1 MLKIKRALA
10 LFLILAVILTISV
23 VSGIPCAAAGTGIG
37 LSEHVINAYNS
48 GWAYVYGSACEG
60 AVDCSG
66 LIYMYAGGDRCA
78 MIDYC
83 QDSGYVSDGVP
94 NIHGLGL
101 YQPGHVGVYVGGGMA
116 VDARSSDYGICYESV
131 YSKNWTMWF
140 KHQTISYPDT
150 GWEYFNGSYYY
161 YENGEY
167 LTDTYI
173 TVDGIDYYLDASG
186 ACTSTPGD
194 TNGVADSSGESEGSD
209 TSTESNYIKLGST
222 GDSVSAIQERLK
234 ELGYYNDD
242 VTGYYGSLTEA
253 AYMAFQTECGL
264 YADGIAGEEEIELLM
279 SEYAPYAPVTEEVT
293 EAETVA
299 EEETIEEETTVS
311 EEVASEEETTVPE
324 ETQPAED
331 ITTFT
336 NGDYHDNVYDIQTE
350 LADLGYF
357 NDDATGYYGDLTQ
370 SAVADFQSQN
380 GLEPTGEVDE
390 LTYAAIFASTALENP
405 DKDNSAEGAETL
417 TPPAKNN
424 KNDSSDAASA
434 PAASSAA
441 SEEVTLKSAELAA
454 KALEGIEFESK
465 DADASSSR
473 SGSFVVWLVVM
484 IVFMAGAFWFVYTNE
499 KKKKKA
505 RYERIK
511 ARANR
516 NW

>member
-23 VSGIPCAAAGTGIG
+23 ATGIPGAAAGTGIG
-37 LSEHVINAYNS
+37 LSEHVLNAYNS
-48 GWAYVYGSACEG
+48 GWSYVYGCASEG

-140 KHQTISYPDT
+140 KHETISYPDT
-150 GWEYFNGSYYY
+150 GWEYFAGDYYY

-167 LTDTYI
+167 LTDSYI
-173 TVDGIDYYLDASG
+173 TVDGIEYYLDASG

-194 TNGVADSSGESEGSD
+194 TGAVADTPSD
-209 TSTESNYIKLGST
+209 YEAEDEVDTNTSTDSEYIRLGST
-222 GDSVSAIQERLK
+222 DDRVIDIQYRLA
-234 ELGYYNDD
+234 ELGFYDGEIS
-242 VTGYYGSLTEA
+242 GYYDEYTEE
-253 AYMAFQTECGL
+253 AYMNFQTAAGL
-264 YADGIAGEEEIELLM
+264 YADGIAGPTEIELLM
-279 SEYAPYAPVTEEVT
+279 SEDAPSAYVEE
-293 EAETVA
+293 ETVA
-299 EEETIEEETTVS
+299 ETEAQTEAVDEETHPAEEEQV
-311 EEVASEEETTVPE
+311 
-324 ETQPAED
+324 
-331 ITTFT
+331 TFE
-336 NGDYHDNVYDIQTE
+336 NGDYADGVYEIQAE
-350 LADLGYF
+350 LIELGYF
-357 NDDATGYYGDLTQ
+357 NDDATGYYGDMTE
-370 SAVADFQSQN
+370 SAVLEFQTQN
-380 GLEPTGEVDE
+380 GLEPTGQVDE
-390 LTYAAIFASTALENP
+390 LTYAAIFSSSALENP
-405 DKDNSAEGAETL
+405 NSEKLSDAETL
-417 TPPAKNN
+417 TPPAKEDKNN
-424 KNDSSDAASA
+424 KDATVPAETVKVTA
-434 PAASSAA
+434 PSSAC
-441 SEEVTLKSAELAA
+441 EEVTLKSAELAA
-454 KALEGIEFESK
+454 KALEGIEFEGI
-465 DADASSSR
+465 DADKSNSR
-473 SGSFVVWLVVM
+473 SGSFMVWILVM
-484 IVFMAGAFWFVYTNE
+484 IAFMSGAFWFVYSNE

>member
-23 VSGIPCAAAGTGIG
+23 ATGIPGAAAGTGIG
-37 LSEHVINAYNS
+37 LSEHVLNAYNS
-48 GWAYVYGSACEG
+48 GWSYVYGCASEG

-140 KHQTISYPDT
+140 KHETISYPDT
-150 GWEYFNGSYYY
+150 GWEYFAGDYYY

-167 LTDTYI
+167 LTDSYI
-173 TVDGIDYYLDASG
+173 TVDGIEYYLDASG

-194 TNGVADSSGESEGSD
+194 TGAVADTPSD
-209 TSTESNYIKLGST
+209 YEAEDEVDTNTSTDSEYIRLGST
-222 GDSVSAIQERLK
+222 DDRVIDIQYRLA
-234 ELGYYNDD
+234 ELGFYDGEIS
-242 VTGYYGSLTEA
+242 GYYDEYTEE
-253 AYMAFQTECGL
+253 AYMNFQTAAGL
-264 YADGIAGEEEIELLM
+264 YADGIAGPTEIELLM
-279 SEYAPYAPVTEEVT
+279 SEDAPSAYVEE
-293 EAETVA
+293 ETVA
-299 EEETIEEETTVS
+299 ETEAQTEAVD
-311 EEVASEEETTVPE
+311 E
-324 ETQPAED
+324 ETQPAEEEQV
-331 ITTFT
+331 TFE
-336 NGDYHDNVYDIQTE
+336 NGDYADGVYEIQAE
-350 LADLGYF
+350 LIELGYF
-357 NDDATGYYGDLTQ
+357 IDDATGYYGDMTE
-370 SAVADFQSQN
+370 SAVLEFQTQN
-380 GLEPTGEVDE
+380 GLEPTGQVDE
-390 LTYAAIFASTALENP
+390 LTYAAIFSSSALENP
-405 DKDNSAEGAETL
+405 NSEKLTDAETL
-417 TPPAKNN
+417 TPPAKEDKNN
-424 KNDSSDAASA
+424 KDATVPAETVKVTA
-434 PAASSAA
+434 PSSAC
-441 SEEVTLKSAELAA
+441 EEVTLKSAELAA
-454 KALEGIEFESK
+454 KALEGIEFEGI
-465 DADASSSR
+465 DADKSNSR
-473 SGSFVVWLVVM
+473 SGSFMVWILVM
-484 IVFMAGAFWFVYTNE
+484 IAFMSGAFWFVYSNE

>member
-1 MLKIKRALA
+1 MLKIKRAVA
-10 LFLILAVILTISV
+10 LFLILAVILTIFA

-37 LSEHVINAYNS
+37 LSEHVLNAYNS

-131 YSKNWTMWF
+131 YSKSWTMWF
-140 KHQTISYPDT
+140 KHETISYPDT
-150 GWEYFNGSYYY
+150 GWEYFAGDYYY
-161 YENGEY
+161 YEDGEY

-186 ACTSTPGD
+186 ACTTTPGD
-194 TNGVADSSGESEGSD
+194 TSGVADSSDDYDSSSEVEA
-209 TSTESNYIKLGST
+209 TTPEVTYIKLGST
-222 GDSVSAIQERLK
+222 DERVPSIQARLA
-234 ELGYYNDD
+234 ELGYYDD
-242 VTGYYGSLTEA
+242 EITGYFGEVTQA
-253 AYMAFQTECGL
+253 AYTAFQTESGF
-264 YADGIAGEEEIELLM
+264 YADGIAGDEEIEFLM
-279 SEYAPYAPVTEEVT
+279 SEYAPYAPVVETEPASEET
-293 EAETVA
+293 SPAEDETV
-299 EEETIEEETTVS
+299 EEETTAPAI
-311 EEVASEEETTVPE
+311 EENDDV
-324 ETQPAED
+324 
-331 ITTFT
+331 TTFT
-336 NGDYHDNVYDIQTE
+336 NGDYNDDIYEIQAE

-357 NDDATGYYGDLTQ
+357 NDDATGYYGDLTE

-405 DKDNSAEGAETL
+405 EAIDDANDAETL
-417 TPPAKNN
+417 TPPEKTNNN
-424 KNDSSDAASA
+424 KEDATVSSEALAA

-454 KALEGIEFESK
+454 KALEGIEFESA
-465 DADASSSR
+465 DADNSSSR
-473 SGSFVVWLVVM
+473 SGSFIIWLVVM
-484 IVFMAGAFWFVYTNE
+484 IAFMAAAFWFVYTNE

>member
-10 LFLILAVILTISV
+10 LFILLAVILTISV
-23 VSGIPCAAAGTGIG
+23 ASGIPCAASGTGIG
-37 LSEHVINAYNS
+37 LSEHVLNAYNS

-78 MIDYC
+78 MIDYA

-116 VDARSSDYGICYESV
+116 VDARGSDYGICYESV
-131 YSKNWTMWF
+131 YSKSWTMWF
-140 KHQTISYPDT
+140 KHETISYPDT
-150 GWEYFNGSYYY
+150 GWEYFGGNYYY

-167 LTDTYI
+167 LTDTSI
-173 TVDGIDYYLDASG
+173 TIDGIEYYLDSNGISSSA
-186 ACTSTPGD
+186 PGD
-194 TNGVADSSGESEGSD
+194 ENSVADSPSDSSSEE
-209 TSTESNYIKLGST
+209 TTTEETTKYIKLGST
-222 GDSVSAIQERLK
+222 GDDVTAIQQRLA
-234 ELGYYNDD
+234 ELGYYDEEI
-242 VTGYYGSLTEA
+242 TGYFGSITEA
-253 AYMAFQTECGL
+253 AYMAFQSEAGL
-264 YADGIAGEEEIELLM
+264 YADGIAGEEELEILY
-279 SEYAPYAPVTEEVT
+279 SDYAPYAPVTEET
-293 EAETVA
+293 TTV
-299 EEETIEEETTVS
+299 EETTAAA
-311 EEVASEEETTVPE
+311 EEAANEEEATDETTAVE
-324 ETQPAED
+324 ETQPED
-331 ITTFT
+331 DVTTFT
-336 NGDYHDNVYDIQTE
+336 NGDYHNDVYEIQAE

-357 NDDATGYYGDLTQ
+357 NDDATGYYGDLTE
-370 SAVADFQSQN
+370 SAVADFQTQN

-390 LTYAAIFASTALENP
+390 LTYAAIFSSNALA
-405 DKDNSAEGAETL
+405 NSDSNNGTETL

-424 KNDSSDAASA
+424 DGNTDAASA
-434 PAASSAA
+434 PAATSVA

-454 KALEGIEFESK
+454 KALEGIEFESC
-465 DADASSSR
+465 DVDNDSSR
-473 SGSFVVWLVVM
+473 SGSFAIWLVVM
-484 IVFMAGAFWFVYTNE
+484 IAFMSAAFWFVYTNE

>member
-1 MLKIKRALA
+1 MLKIKRAVA
-10 LFLILAVILTISV
+10 LFLILAVILTIFA

-37 LSEHVINAYNS
+37 LSEHVLNAYNS

-101 YQPGHVGVYVGGGMA
+101 YQPGHVGVYVGSGMA

-140 KHQTISYPDT
+140 KHETISYPDT
-150 GWEYFNGSYYY
+150 GWEYFAGDYYY
-161 YENGEY
+161 YEDGEY

-173 TVDGIDYYLDASG
+173 TVDGVDYYLDASG
-186 ACTSTPGD
+186 ACTTTPGD
-194 TNGVADSSGESEGSD
+194 TSGVADSSGESDSSSD
-209 TSTESNYIKLGST
+209 VESATPEVTYIKLGST
-222 GDSVSAIQERLK
+222 DERVSSIQQRLA
-234 ELGYYNDD
+234 ELGYYKDD
-242 VTGYYGSLTEA
+242 ITGYYGEVTQA
-253 AYMAFQTECGL
+253 AYMAFQTEAGL
-264 YADGIAGEEEIELLM
+264 YADGIAGDEEIELLM
-279 SEYAPYAPVTEEVT
+279 SEYAPYAPVAET
-293 EAETVA
+293 EAAIEETTAPA
-299 EEETIEEETTVS
+299 EEEVSSEETT
-311 EEVASEEETTVPE
+311 APAEEEAV
-324 ETQPAED
+324 
-331 ITTFT
+331 TTFT
-336 NGDYHDNVYDIQTE
+336 NGDYNDDIYEIQAE
-350 LADLGYF
+350 LANLGYF
-357 NDDATGYYGDLTQ
+357 NDDATGYYGDLTE

-405 DKDNSAEGAETL
+405 DTDNDANDAETL
-417 TPPAKNN
+417 TPPAKADKN
-424 KNDSSDAASA
+424 KENTTTSSESLAA

-454 KALEGIEFESK
+454 KALEGIEFESA
-465 DADASSSR
+465 DADNTSSR
-473 SGSFVVWLVVM
+473 SGSFIIWLVVM
-484 IVFMAGAFWFVYTNE
+484 IGFMSAAFWFVYTNE

>member
-23 VSGIPCAAAGTGIG
+23 ASGIPGTAAGTGIG
-37 LSEHVINAYNS
+37 LSEHVLNAYYS
-48 GWAYVYGSACEG
+48 GWSYVYGGASEG

-83 QDSGYVSDGVP
+83 QESGYVSDGVP

-131 YSKNWTMWF
+131 YSKSWTMWF
-140 KHQTISYPDT
+140 KHETISYPDT
-150 GWEYFNGSYYY
+150 GWEYFGGDYYY

-167 LTDTYI
+167 LTDAYI
-173 TVDGIDYYLDASG
+173 TVDSIEYYLDSSG

-194 TNGVADSSGESEGSD
+194 TGAIADTPSDYEEESVTASQ
-209 TSTESNYIKLGST
+209 YIKLGDS
-222 GDSVSAIQERLK
+222 GDKVTQIQERLK
-234 ELGYYNDD
+234 ELGFFNDD
-242 VTGYYGSLTEA
+242 ITGYYGSVTEA
-253 AYMAFQTECGL
+253 AYMSFQTAAGL
-264 YADGIAGEEEIELLM
+264 YADGIAGETEIDLLM
-279 SEYAPYAPVTEEVT
+279 SDSAPLAPVTEEADE
-293 EAETVA
+293 EAEEPA
-299 EEETIEEETTVS
+299 DEE
-311 EEVASEEETTVPE
+311 ADE
-324 ETQPAED
+324 ETQPAEEEN
-331 ITTFT
+331 TFT
-336 NGDYHDNVYDIQTE
+336 NGDYADGVYEIQAE

-357 NDDATGYYGDLTQ
+357 NDDATGYYGDMTEE
-370 SAVADFQSQN
+370 AVADFQTQN

-390 LTYAAIFASTALENP
+390 LTYAAIFSSTALENP
-405 DKDNSAEGAETL
+405 DADNSANDAETL
-417 TPPAKNN
+417 TPPAK
-424 KNDSSDAASA
+424 DEDATKATEA
-434 PAASSAA
+434 TEATEAVKETAVASSAC
-441 SEEVTLKSAELAA
+441 EEVTLKSAELAA
-454 KALEGIEFESK
+454 KALEGIEFEGVE
-465 DADASSSR
+465 ADKSSSR
-473 SGSFVVWLVVM
+473 SGSFIIWLIVM
-484 IVFMAGAFWFVYTNE
+484 IAFMSVAFWFVYNNE